1 MENKT
6 KKIAQYSAIALAA
19 SAILP
24 MACKKETKE
33 ADDPN
38 IIHRDL
44 NKTLTLSSTTKIDS
58 IDVNLDG
65 INELVF
71 IGVSIGSSDITYL
84 LANPGQGLIFC
95 DTTSVS
101 SLKLANASDA
111 GFTPLAL
118 PSPQW
123 NQYSVLDVNVVSPSL
138 INLNNGGVSPAPKYV
153 SFVFKNGLKPFY
165 GWLRVNVSADHKTV
179 LIKDLA
185 YSVLPETLVK
195 TGSK

>member
-101 SLKLANASDA
+101 SLKLANAYTIGSA
-111 GFTPLAL
+111 FT
-118 PSPQW
+118 SMESIQC
-123 NQYSVLDVNVVSPSL
+123 
-138 INLNNGGVSPAPKYV
+138 
-153 SFVFKNGLKPFY
+153 F
-165 GWLRVNVSADHKTV
+165 RC
-179 LIKDLA
+179 
-185 YSVLPETLVK
+185 
-195 TGSK
+195 

>member
-1 MENKT
+1 M
-6 KKIAQYSAIALAA
+6 
-19 SAILP
+19 
-24 MACKKETKE
+24 
-33 ADDPN
+33 
-38 IIHRDL
+38 
-44 NKTLTLSSTTKIDS
+44 
-58 IDVNLDG
+58 
-65 INELVF
+65 
-71 IGVSIGSSDITYL
+71 
-84 LANPGQGLIFC
+84 
-95 DTTSVS
+95 
-101 SLKLANASDA
+101 
-111 GFTPLAL
+111 AL

-138 INLNNGGVSPAPKYV
+138 IKGAAGKGDKYV

>member
-1 MENKT
+1 MKTKT

-19 SAILP
+19 AAVLP

-138 INLNNGGVSPAPKYV
+138 IKGAAGKGDKYV

>member
-1 MENKT
+1 MQNKT
-6 KKIAQYSAIALAA
+6 KKIAQYSANGLAA

-38 IIHRDL
+38 IVHRDL
-44 NKTLTLSSTTKIDS
+44 NKTFTLSAITSVDS

-65 INELVF
+65 LHELLFV
-71 IGVSIGSSDITYL
+71 GLSNASASITYL
-84 LANPGQGLIFC
+84 ATKPDIASLFC
-95 DTTSVS
+95 DTTSIS
-101 SLKLANASDA
+101 SLKLTNASDA
-111 GFTPLAL
+111 GFTPLAI
-118 PSPQW
+118 PSTQW
-123 NQYSVLDVNVVSPSL
+123 NQFSVLDVDISSPSL
-138 INLNNGGVSPAPKYV
+138 TTTKGPAGKGDKYV